1 MSFLVESNLISPQL
15 LRIFAV
21 EEQLDSQSRQLETA
35 LRRSRPYPQ
44 LFNRQDGEAT
54 GLMEKI
60 APCPGGWTD
69 AIIIYFCLV
78 YTKQK
83 HVECKRSQKFLED
96 FRKKHWEF
104 LGALPA
110 EYPTH
115 SDRSRI
121 HFTPIQRPDRIRR
134 KSTIGW
140 SLLSRYLGLEPSIE
154 DLDTELRNGSFS
166 TRYWCKDSW
175 IFSFFP
181 KRYIITY
188 SSFLMPNGNAGV
200 QICYLPSSWHQ
211 LACSTARVLQMP
223 CLPWCRLGHEELL
236 LYTNLYQIHETM
248 KSIICPICRLGFSFL
263 HHTDTH
269 IISTYI
275 YIIIGKYVAY
285 DVYLRWSKV
294 DSTRIW
300 LRHGCDAFA
309 WCVSN
314 SGCCLLWNSNSN
326 GPVVI
331 VVFGC
336 HKFMLESIDEV
347 TSKCLSSSPWF
358 RKWGS
363 TSVSLRGQK
372 NIDNIWR
379 ISAQKDT
386 NCRIPAQN
394 QGSNKVGDLELNL
407 YMHYSIWIL
416 EFVGT
421 GLVQWLHCLGLE
433 SGLCSK
439 VMAIMALMIFS
450 LWGTNFRF
458 SWH

>member
-1 MSFLVESNLISPQL
+1 MDL
-15 LRIFAV
+15 LA
-21 EEQLDSQSRQLETA
+21 
-35 LRRSRPYPQ
+35 
-44 LFNRQDGEAT
+44 QDT
-54 GLMEKI
+54 DVKI
-60 APCPGGWTD
+60 
-69 AIIIYFCLV
+69 
-78 YTKQK
+78 
-83 HVECKRSQKFLED
+83 
-96 FRKKHWEF
+96 
-104 LGALPA
+104 LG
-110 EYPTH
+110 YSH
-115 SDRSRI
+115 
-121 HFTPIQRPDRIRR
+121 
-134 KSTIGW
+134 
-140 SLLSRYLGLEPSIE
+140 
-154 DLDTELRNGSFS
+154 
-166 TRYWCKDSW
+166 
-175 IFSFFP
+175 FFP
-181 KRYIITY
+181 KRYYYLFVI
-188 SSFLMPNGNAGV
+188 SNAKRQCSCPNLESA
-200 QICYLPSSWHQ
+200 LPSSWHQ
-211 LACSTARVLQMP
+211 LQCSTARVLQMMADTS
-223 CLPWCRLGHEELL
+223 CSWDAMFASVSTWPWGATALHQLMPNPWNNEVYYLSYLSLRIFIFTPYR
-236 LYTNLYQIHETM
+236 YTY
-248 KSIICPICRLGFSFL
+248 
-263 HHTDTH
+263 H
-269 IISTYI
+269 IYVYI

-347 TSKCLSSSPWF
+347 TSKCLSSSPWL

-394 QGSNKVGDLELNL
+394 QGSNKVGDLEFNL

>member
-60 APCPGGWTD
+60 APCPGGSTD

-121 HFTPIQRPDRIRR
+121 HFTPIHRPDRIRR

-154 DLDTELRNGSFS
+154 GLDTELRNGSFS

-175 IFSFFP
+175 IFSFFSQ
-181 KRYIITY
+181 T
-188 SSFLMPNGNAGV
+188 
-200 QICYLPSSWHQ
+200 ICY
-211 LACSTARVLQMP
+211 
-223 CLPWCRLGHEELL
+223 
-236 LYTNLYQIHETM
+236 
-248 KSIICPICRLGFSFL
+248 
-263 HHTDTH
+263 
-269 IISTYI
+269 
-275 YIIIGKYVAY
+275 
-285 DVYLRWSKV
+285 YLFGL
-294 DSTRIW
+294 I
-300 LRHGCDAFA
+300 RHF
-309 WCVSN
+309 
-314 SGCCLLWNSNSN
+314 
-326 GPVVI
+326 
-331 VVFGC
+331 
-336 HKFMLESIDEV
+336 
-347 TSKCLSSSPWF
+347 
-358 RKWGS
+358 
-363 TSVSLRGQK
+363 
-372 NIDNIWR
+372 
-379 ISAQKDT
+379 
-386 NCRIPAQN
+386 
-394 QGSNKVGDLELNL
+394 
-407 YMHYSIWIL
+407 
-416 EFVGT
+416 
-421 GLVQWLHCLGLE
+421 
-433 SGLCSK
+433 
-439 VMAIMALMIFS
+439 
-450 LWGTNFRF
+450 
-458 SWH
+458 